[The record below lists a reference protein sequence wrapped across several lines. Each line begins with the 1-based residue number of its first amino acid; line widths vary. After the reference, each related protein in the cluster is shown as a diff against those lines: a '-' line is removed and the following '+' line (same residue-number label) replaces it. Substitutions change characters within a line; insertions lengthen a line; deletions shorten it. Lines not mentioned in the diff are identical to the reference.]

1 MKLFETIVQSGKD
14 LDVRYGRVHK
24 LASIYL
30 ISKFCSFSNIDHLS
44 WKTNF
49 KIIIKN
55 FFLFLVQNLMICL
68 NRNTTFVHD
77 RLIFIAGSN

>member
-44 WKTNF
+44 SKTNF
-49 KIIIKN
+49 KIIKI